1 MLGASS
7 RPFLNMLNPMGRT
20 YQGYMQM
27 GQSVLEEQ
35 EEDEDARYEDDV
47 ESQAGGSMLKSAM
60 GKSKRV
66 AWGKGVSGGRGDAS
80 EMSTLRPNIRRDDKI
95 HENESS
101 DDDVSPQDFMIET
114 AHKPS
119 TSPRQPPPNERRRPL
134 YTNSKP
140 PNTKPTS
147 ILPTVSIPPRP
158 SEIETRET
166 SPSRPLED
174 HQPKQMRGLDA
185 YERALWNWVNVYN
198 LDAFLQEVYYYY
210 EGKGIYSIALSR
222 GLNLVLVIIVNLSHS
237 VPPTNFTVSRT
248 VGFVIGFSTFLLGCI
263 DYSRIRPDHT
273 TRLSDVVVS
282 RCVSKFSGFTF
293 LFFILFTAFFVWQ
306 IVTFVLSIVR
316 LVDMYRFYTYLLR
329 IPDVSPST
337 PLPPNESNISYLLG

>member
-1 MLGASS
+1 MKI
-7 RPFLNMLNPMGRT
+7 
-20 YQGYMQM
+20 
-27 GQSVLEEQ
+27 VKEEIFGPVSLVITF
-35 EEDEDARYEDDV
+35 EDDEDILR
-47 ESQAGGSMLKSAM
+47 QANDAVYGLPAVF
-60 GKSKRV
+60 SKIITR
-66 AWGKGVSGGRGDAS
+66 A
-80 EMSTLRPNIRRDDKI
+80 
-95 HENESS
+95 
-101 DDDVSPQDFMIET
+101 IET

-147 ILPTVSIPPRP
+147 ILPTVSIPHRP

-222 GLNLVLVIIVNLSHS
+222 GLNLVLVIIVNLS
-237 VPPTNFTVSRT
+237 
-248 VGFVIGFSTFLLGCI
+248 
-263 DYSRIRPDHT
+263 Y
-273 TRLSDVVVS
+273 
-282 RCVSKFSGFTF
+282 
-293 LFFILFTAFFVWQ
+293 
-306 IVTFVLSIVR
+306 
-316 LVDMYRFYTYLLR
+316 LV
-329 IPDVSPST
+329 
-337 PLPPNESNISYLLG
+337 